1 MFTIDPATREAHM
14 AEITEEKYPRTW
26 FIEDSDII
34 EAIWRRED
42 DGFSVTRSQSLADRL
57 AEARKL
63 DDEEAGDAKLHRELE
78 RRMLELVRE
87 KKLAHDNGD
96 YSLIEPSED
105 ARYTLVIGG
114 EKGRYPIDVAPF
126 PATDAGV
133 WKLADV
139 LSDLT
144 GFRREFLVATRL
156 AYIQPGKKASFRF
169 GIGPIKFIVE
179 RKEQ

>member
-1 MFTIDPATREAHM
+1 MSEVTQ
-14 AEITEEKYPRTW
+14 EKFPRTW

-34 EAIWRRED
+34 EAVWQRED

-57 AEARKL
+57 AEAGKL
-63 DDEEAGDAKLHRELE
+63 DNEEAGEAKLHRELE

-87 KKLAHDNGD
+87 KKLAHNDGD
-96 YSLIEPSED
+96 YFLIEPSED
-105 ARYTLVIGG
+105 ARYTLVLGG
-114 EKGRYPIDVAPF
+114 EEGRYPIDVAPF
-126 PATDAGV
+126 PATDADI
-133 WKLADV
+133 WKLAEV

-144 GFRREFLVATRL
+144 GFKREFLVATKL
-156 AYIQPGKKASFRF
+156 AHIQPGKKASFRF

>member
-14 AEITEEKYPRTW
+14 AEITQEKYPRTW

-42 DGFSVTRSQSLADRL
+42 EGFAVTRSQSLANAL
-57 AEARKL
+57 AETSNLA
-63 DDEEAGDAKLHRELE
+63 DTEAGDAKLHRELE

-96 YSLIEPSED
+96 YYLVEPPED

-126 PATDAGV
+126 PATEASV
-133 WKLADV
+133 WKLAEV

-144 GFRREFLVATRL
+144 GFRREFLVATKL
-156 AYIQPGKKASFRF
+156 AFIQPGKKVSFKF
-169 GIGPIKFIVE
+169 GIGPIRFIVE
-179 RKEQ
+179 RKAT